1 MTPKIR
7 LSPRESSASTPP
19 NSTPL
24 ITASSRKMSKKGMRR
39 AREIGLGEGLGRG
52 QLGGGA
58 GRRDAARLEQVR
70 PTHPPQPLL
79 HVLLDDQHV
88 EAAGADARPQVEDLL
103 HDPRGQPR
111 RG

>member
-24 ITASSRKMSKKGMRR
+24 ITASSRKMSKKGMRLDP
-39 AREIGLGEGLGRG
+39 EIGLADGLGRG

-58 GRRDAARLEQVR
+58 GGPDAARLEQVR
-70 PTHPPQPLL
+70 PIHHPQHLL

-88 EAAGADARPQVEDLL
+88 EAAGADARHQVEDLL
-103 HDPRGQPR
+103 
-111 RG
+111 